1 MISSERVR
9 LDPPSLAPRPRAAHR
24 APKCPSVCVLS
35 SRRLAAP
42 RPRGSD
48 ARPGPPTTPPHRSP
62 PITTA
67 APRPSRRGCQ
77 GGEPEGSGG
86 VPRGREDERAR
97 PRRARGRLGQEVVSS
112 ASDRRTRWRRRQK
125 TSSRHLAAPAY
136 GNPIQ
141 GLSES
146 LNWNDETRGL
156 DVVSAT
162 GITCWHAARSE
173 SSALNAAGPGGLP
186 VLVQQGR
193 ASNAHRPPPR
203 LMRRRPGDSVTRT
216 AGAQGP
222 RRRYGRGAAAAR
234 RRGFG
239 PRLSRSKSGSH
250 AGPPGPGTGITAAMP
265 VTHHDRSRSP
275 AAAGRSRAAEAWC
288 ARPQ

>member
-1 MISSERVR
+1 MRRSAPTAAPIRFGQTAPFPVRPPPAEPDAGARERPPRRRDFIGASPARPAVARSE
-9 LDPPSLAPRPRAAHR
+9 APCG
-24 APKCPSVCVLS
+24 APCAEMSVCVRSLVAQT
-35 SRRLAAP
+35 RRSAAP
-42 RPRGSD
+42 RIRRPPGAPDD
-48 ARPGPPTTPPHRSP
+48 ASP
-62 PITTA
+62 SIPA
-67 APRPSRRGCQ
+67 HHDRRPSRRGCQ
-77 GGEPEGSGG
+77 DGEPEGSGG
-86 VPRGREDERAR
+86 VPRAREDERAR

-239 PRLSRSKSGSH
+239 PH
-250 AGPPGPGTGITAAMP
+250 
-265 VTHHDRSRSP
+265 V
-275 AAAGRSRAAEAWC
+275 
-288 ARPQ
+288 